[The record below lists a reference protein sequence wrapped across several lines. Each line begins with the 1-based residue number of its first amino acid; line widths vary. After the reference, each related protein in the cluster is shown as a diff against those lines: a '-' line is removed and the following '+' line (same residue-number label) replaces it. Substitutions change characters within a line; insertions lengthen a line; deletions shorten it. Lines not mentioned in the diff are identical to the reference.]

1 MLSISLCGRL
11 SALSVGREW
20 AAKPQ
25 LILYRDNA
33 SASAMELASIAEP
46 QLILYKD
53 NASASAMELASIAE
67 PQLILYKVTDK
78 SLYGNCRWLNLPTN
92 CYHAGRHVM

>member
-25 LILYRDNA
+25 LILY
-33 SASAMELASIAEP
+33 
-46 QLILYKD
+46 KD

-67 PQLILYKVTDK
+67 PQLIFYKVTDK